1 MGSVKLSGVWSPDE
15 IANLIHNYSIQ
26 INDLSQL
33 TLEKKTDQI
42 ILKSE
47 EGHHLE
53 FDFDNN
59 SVDYHR
65 RASRSSDPLIKAMGY
80 SKGIRNVIDLTMG
93 LAIDSVFL
101 AQNGFSV
108 VSTERQPLLYL
119 LACEAQ
125 KLSKRKDV
133 QSIQFVLSSAQDYL
147 KRTEVKEN
155 TAVYFD
161 PMFPHKKKSAL
172 PRQEMVFFRDLV
184 GTDEDS
190 IETLQIALSKNFER
204 VVVKRPIKA
213 EPLIEKVSYSIETK
227 LMRFDVYKRLE
238 KK

>member
-1 MGSVKLSGVWSPDE
+1 M
-15 IANLIHNYSIQ
+15 ANLTLNYPILIDDS
-26 INDLSQL
+26 SQL
-33 TLEKKTDQI
+33 ALEKKADQI
-42 ILKSE
+42 ILKSNQ
-47 EGHHLE
+47 GHHLE

-65 RASRSSDPLIKAMGY
+65 RASRSSDPLIKALGY
-80 SKGIRNVIDLTMG
+80 SKGIRSVIDLTMG

-108 VSTERQPLLYL
+108 VSIERHPLLHL
-119 LACEAQ
+119 LAKEAQ

-133 QSIQFVLSSAQDYL
+133 QSIQFVLSSAQDFL
-147 KRTEVKEN
+147 KKVEDCAN

-184 GTDEDS
+184 GSDDDS
-190 IETLQIALSKNFER
+190 TETLQLALSRKFER
-204 VVVKRPIKA
+204 VVVKRPFKA
-213 EPLIEKVSYSIETK
+213 DPLIDKVSYSIETK

-238 KK
+238 SK